1 MGDAYFLNAKQIN
14 MVELDILKREVF
26 DGRTQQMQTKY
37 RLIIP
42 RYEIWDMESVSKL
55 ISERT
60 TLAAGEVEFV
70 LRVLEDVLV
79 EALEYGAGMEL
90 GALGKVEPSLSA
102 AAVDSK
108 EEISLK
114 NVRKVNLIYKPSK
127 RIKKAL
133 KELKFTINRRSP
145 RSSGNDAALSC
156 EE

>member
-1 MGDAYFLNAKQIN
+1 M
-14 MVELDILKREVF
+14 ELEIIKREIF
-26 DGRTQQMQTKY
+26 NPYIQSAQTKY
-37 RLIIP
+37 VLALP
-42 RYEIWDMESVSKL
+42 RVQAWDMESVSKL

-108 EEISLK
+108 DEISLK

-145 RSSGNDAALSC
+145 RSSDNDAALSC